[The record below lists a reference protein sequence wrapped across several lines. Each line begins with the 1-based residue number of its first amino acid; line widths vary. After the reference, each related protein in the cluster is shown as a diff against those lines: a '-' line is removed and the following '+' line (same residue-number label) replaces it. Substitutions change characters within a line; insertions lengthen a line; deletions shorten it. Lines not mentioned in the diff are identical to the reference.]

1 MIVLVSA
8 IYFWPSNNTSTIFSH
23 MDKQCKDITYGYL
36 DNMDFEDP
44 SIDIRIILWET
55 DRLLEGYEF
64 AGMPTDDNKIDMCT
78 FTWIRIPWDVA
89 LDADSSEPQF
99 HFKYIKAEAYF
110 RTYDSWVN
118 PSVFELEAEI
128 QNKKLKHEQG
138 HFDLAE
144 EYARKAETIYSNQL
158 LEKEF
163 PTNGATKKE
172 QLINAKKSA
181 KIMVDKIWEEIQNE
195 WNFEDEQYEKKTD
208 RMWNFE
214 IQKEYDFRF
223 EKLRKLPSPDPNS
236 NQINIITKTPVK
248 YENVPWEHIRLNPLK
263 LVGDETD
270 PLYRSY
276 GFPEEDFRFVC
287 EEPCFDYID
296 EEMIIAEYWEFKNV
310 HGPLLDFMGN
320 ANMHHSTL
328 PLDFHLNDD
337 SVCNDYDIVVPGY
350 SHRYIED
357 INGKSVGGRA
367 YICLY
372 YVELGYWFNDKQVT
386 SNYYLSDIEGSTAH
400 QQLAIHEYSHPILSR
415 LLTPNFYVVEEDI
428 AKVASFYVGE
438 QEFLRTDENNNNFL
452 QKVTDPCDPLL
463 DREWSSKTI
472 YELCQQNGLT
482 FDDFTLSMSRLKDL
496 KEQQGSTTYYDW
508 YLILNDI
515 LGSDTR
521 QAFLDSTLPEDFLEP

>member
-1 MIVLVSA
+1 MKSKIFPVVITGVIISGILTILFGIGLYFEYGGDFSLGNMWVVLTHSAAFPPPWSVDLMINHAKGTTL
-8 IYFWPSNNTSTIFSH
+8 STEEIEI
-23 MDKQCKDITYGYL
+23 MKQYYSKNDITIIDAFRSTKNVCLPESCLRVTYHLLIPIEDVQKLMYL
-36 DNMDFEDP
+36 N
-44 SIDIRIILWET
+44 
-55 DRLLEGYEF
+55 
-64 AGMPTDDNKIDMCT
+64 PT
-78 FTWIRIPWDVA
+78 
-89 LDADSSEPQF
+89 
-99 HFKYIKAEAYF
+99 
-110 RTYDSWVN
+110 
-118 PSVFELEAEI
+118 
-128 QNKKLKHEQG
+128 KLQ
-138 HFDLAE
+138 
-144 EYARKAETIYSNQL
+144 
-158 LEKEF
+158 
-163 PTNGATKKE
+163 
-172 QLINAKKSA
+172 
-181 KIMVDKIWEEIQNE
+181 
-195 WNFEDEQYEKKTD
+195 
-208 RMWNFE
+208 
-214 IQKEYDFRF
+214 
-223 EKLRKLPSPDPNS
+223 KLPSTDPNS
-236 NQINIITKTPVK
+236 NQINITTETNVK

-263 LVGDETD
+263 LVGNETD

-320 ANMHHSTL
+320 ANLHHSRL

-357 INGKSVGGRA
+357 INGKSVGGRT
-367 YICLY
+367 YVCLY
-372 YVELGYWFNDKQVT
+372 NVERGDWFNGKQVT
-386 SNYYLSDIEGSTAH
+386 SNYYLSDIEESTAH

-508 YLILNDI
+508 DLILNDI
-515 LGSDTR
+515 LGSETR
-521 QAFLDSTLPEDFLEP
+521 QAFLDSTLPEDLLEP